1 MEEITLQQL
10 KALQQKSNEILLIDV
25 REKYEHEAYN
35 IGGILVPLSQVMV
48 YAGQIPKEKTVVFY
62 CRKGIRSQIAIQ
74 RLQDRFGFT
83 NLLNL
88 KGGIGDGP

>member
-35 IGGILVPLSQVMV
+35 IGGILVSLSEVMG

-62 CRKGIRSQIAIQ
+62 CRKGIRSHIAIQ
-74 RLQDRFGFT
+74 RLKDRFGFT